1 MNVERL
7 VAGLDIGSA
16 KTTAIIAEVV
26 GDLPRNPSIRILG
39 VGQART
45 TGLRRGVVSDI
56 EETTRSIQKAMTDAE
71 RMAGAQ
77 IAEVYSGI
85 AGEHVQAMTS
95 KGIVAINGDEITKA
109 DVDRAN
115 AVARAQAIPQDRE
128 LLHAIPQEYT
138 VDKNHGIRDP
148 IGMIGTRLETEMY
161 LVTIGS
167 SPAMNLRKAVEKAGY
182 KVRELVLEPLASA
195 LSVLTEDE
203 KELGVALVEM
213 GAGTTDIAVFHEA
226 KIRHLGTVNFGGNNV
241 TNDIV
246 HGLGVTQADAERLK
260 ERYGCAYEPMVD
272 PSEVIQLPSTVA
284 QGDRQIPRE
293 LLAHIIHQRM
303 DEIFDLVQR
312 DIAAAGYAGKLSAGI
327 VLTGGAAAMQGAV
340 ELASDVFGTGVRVG
354 VPSENIGGL
363 TDSVEAPRFATV
375 TGLAHYA
382 AHRFA
387 LGACWCRR
395 KTSRVECAGSR
406 SSRAA
411 REDVAAG
418 FLLACHS
425 SRCEELRVGWSDAT
439 VHL

>member
-1 MNVERL
+1 MNLDRL

-26 GDLPRNPSIRILG
+26 GDLPKYPTLKVLG

-56 EETTRSIQKAMTDAE
+56 EETTRSIRRAMEDAE

-77 IAEVYSGI
+77 VHDVYAGI

-95 KGIVAINGDEITKA
+95 TGVVAVNGDEISKP
-109 DVDRAN
+109 DVDRVHE
-115 AVARAQAIPQDRE
+115 VARTQSIPADRE

-148 IGMIGTRLETEMY
+148 IGMIGMRLETEMY

-167 SPAMNLRKAVEKAGY
+167 SPAMNLRKAVERAGY
-182 KVRELVLEPLASA
+182 KVKELVLEPLAGA
-195 LSVLTEDE
+195 LSTLTEDE

-213 GAGTTDIAVFHEA
+213 GAGTTDLAIFHEG
-226 KIRHLGTVNFGGNNV
+226 KIRHLGTLNYGGNNV

-260 ERYGCAYEPMVD
+260 ERFGCAYEPMVD
-272 PSEVIQLPSTVA
+272 RNDVIQLPSTVA

-312 DIAAAGYAGKLSAGI
+312 ELATAGYAGKLSAGI
-327 VLTGGAAAMQGAV
+327 VLTGGAAAMEGTG
-340 ELASDVFGTGVRVG
+340 ELAADVFGTGVRIG
-354 VPSENIGGL
+354 SPSENLGGL
-363 TDSVEAPRFATV
+363 ADSVEAPRFSTV
-375 TGLAHYA
+375 VGLAQYGA
-382 AHRFA
+382 YQLA
-387 LGACWCRR
+387 LGNTTPRGRR
-395 KTSRVECAGSR
+395 MTIGSPGVDQLASKVKTWLQ
-406 SSRAA
+406 
-411 REDVAAG
+411 D
-418 FLLACHS
+418 FF
-425 SRCEELRVGWSDAT
+425 
-439 VHL
+439 

>member
-1 MNVERL
+1 
-7 VAGLDIGSA
+7 
-16 KTTAIIAEVV
+16 
-26 GDLPRNPSIRILG
+26 
-39 VGQART
+39 
-45 TGLRRGVVSDI
+45 
-56 EETTRSIQKAMTDAE
+56 
-71 RMAGAQ
+71 MAGAQ

-95 KGIVAINGDEITKA
+95 KGIVAINGDEITKP

-138 VDKNHGIRDP
+138 VDKTHGIRDP
-148 IGMIGTRLETEMY
+148 IGMVGTRLETEMY

-241 TNDIV
+241 TSDIV

-272 PSEVIQLPSTVA
+272 PAEVIQLPSTVA

-312 DIAAAGYAGKLSAGI
+312 DITTAGYAGKLSAGI
-327 VLTGGAAAMQGAV
+327 VLTGGAAAMQGVV

-375 TGLAHYA
+375 TGLAQYA

-387 LGACWCRR
+387 LGATGVGGKRLALNAPGVDR
-395 KTSRVECAGSR
+395 LAQRVKTWLQ
-406 SSRAA
+406 
-411 REDVAAG
+411 D
-418 FLLACHS
+418 FF
-425 SRCEELRVGWSDAT
+425 
-439 VHL
+439 